1 LTITTTNNNNSHFYR
16 DLLIRRWES
25 VWSHLPSRTVPRPTI
40 HRRVIQM
47 VGAMSEQD
55 AKEMLRSMGT
65 KRPPRTQLDP

>member
-1 LTITTTNNNNSHFYR
+1 MTITANNSSHFYR

-47 VGAMSEQD
+47 VATMSEQD
-55 AKEMLRSMGT
+55 AKEMLRSMGS
-65 KRPPRTQLDP
+65 KRPPRTQQDP